1 MFKMDDAAFS
11 RIGTHDIE
19 IFFRRI
25 RLLFFFNYTFDNA
38 LRGTINS
45 IFFNRNSNEI
55 GYKYK
60 IRDRINESGILENI
74 SNVLIIFLKSFFI
87 EKGFEYPDLKP
98 GIKKLYK
105 IRLPKSYENIWIDL
119 KLSVMI
125 EKIVMSSLL

>member
-1 MFKMDDAAFS
+1 MTLRSQELEHMISRFFLEEFDYYFFS
-11 RIGTHDIE
+11 II
-19 IFFRRI
+19 
-25 RLLFFFNYTFDNA
+25 LLIMLLGA
-38 LRGTINS
+38 INS

-125 EKIVMSSLL
+125 EKIVMLSLL